1 MLTQLTHDITTMSRR
16 RWLAATAGLVLGLA
30 TFSNAKAQ
38 ETIKVGVLHSLSGTM
53 AISETTLKDTV
64 LFLIDEQNKKGG
76 VLGKKLEAVVVD
88 PASNWPLFA
97 EKARELITKD
107 KVSVVFGCW
116 TSVSRK
122 SVLPVFKELNSIL
135 FYPVQYEG
143 EESERNVFYTGAA
156 PNQQAIPAVDYL
168 MKDEK
173 VKRWVLAGT
182 DYVYPRTTNKIL
194 EAYLKSKGV
203 KQEDIMIN
211 YTPFGHSDWQTIVAD
226 IKKFGSAGKKTAV
239 VSTIN
244 GDANV
249 PFYKELGNQGI
260 KATDIPVVAFSV
272 GEEELAGI
280 DTKPLLGHLA
290 AWNYFQSIKDPGN
303 EKFIKAWQAYTKNP
317 KRVTNDPME
326 AHVIGFEMWV
336 KAVEKVKST
345 DADKVIDALPGIEA
359 KNLTG
364 GTSKMLPNHHI
375 TKPVFIGEIKANGQF
390 DVVWKTP
397 GLVAGDAW
405 SKELDGSK
413 DLIGDWVGKK
423 CGNYNTKTN
432 KCGGQGTI
440 KVGILHSLSGTMAIS
455 ETTLKDVML
464 MLIDEQN
471 KKGGVLGKKL
481 EAVVVDP
488 ASNWPLF
495 AEKARELI
503 TKDKVAAVFGCWT
516 SVSRKSVL
524 PVFEE
529 LNGMLFYP
537 VQYEGEES
545 ERNVFYTGAA
555 PNQQAI
561 PAVDYLMKDEQGEA
575 LGAGRHRLRLSAH
588 HQQDPRSLSEVEGRQ
603 AGRHHDQLH
612 AVRSFRLA
620 DDRGRHQEVRLGRQ
634 EDGGRVDHQRRR
646 QRAVLQGTRQP
657 GHQGDRHSG
666 RRVLGR

>member
-1 MLTQLTHDITTMSRR
+1 MIHNTTKPMSRR
-16 RWLAATAGLVLGLA
+16 RWLAATAGLALGLA
-30 TFSNAKAQ
+30 TFSTAKAQ

-107 KVSVVFGCW
+107 KVAVVFGCW

-168 MKDEK
+168 AKDEK

-203 KQEDIMIN
+203 AQEDIMIN

-290 AWNYFQSIKDPGN
+290 AWNYFQSIKDPEN

-326 AHVIGFEMWV
+326 AHVIGFDMWV
-336 KAVEKVKST
+336 KAVEKTKSV
-345 DADKVIDALPGIEA
+345 DADKVIDALPGIKA

-364 GTSKMLPNHHI
+364 GTSEMLPNHHI

-432 KCGGQGTI
+432 KCGGQG
-440 KVGILHSLSGTMAIS
+440 S
-455 ETTLKDVML
+455 
-464 MLIDEQN
+464 
-471 KKGGVLGKKL
+471 
-481 EAVVVDP
+481 
-488 ASNWPLF
+488 
-495 AEKARELI
+495 
-503 TKDKVAAVFGCWT
+503 
-516 SVSRKSVL
+516 
-524 PVFEE
+524 
-529 LNGMLFYP
+529 
-537 VQYEGEES
+537 
-545 ERNVFYTGAA
+545 
-555 PNQQAI
+555 
-561 PAVDYLMKDEQGEA
+561 
-575 LGAGRHRLRLSAH
+575 
-588 HQQDPRSLSEVEGRQ
+588 
-603 AGRHHDQLH
+603 
-612 AVRSFRLA
+612 
-620 DDRGRHQEVRLGRQ
+620 
-634 EDGGRVDHQRRR
+634 
-646 QRAVLQGTRQP
+646 
-657 GHQGDRHSG
+657 
-666 RRVLGR
+666 